1 MPLTLA
7 KIECVESSDT
17 YGSFIA
23 EPLERGVGITLGNA
37 LRRVL
42 LSSIPGAAV
51 SWVKIEGVEHEFS
64 TLPYMKE
71 DIVEFLLN
79 VKALRLRPLLDRP
92 GKLRLEVEGEG
103 EVSAADITPSAEF
116 EIVNPEIHLATLDSP
131 QARLFVEF
139 NVELGKGYVLAHSD
153 GPIGIIPID
162 AVFTPM
168 RKVNYTITPI
178 HVSQDSSYERLM
190 LEVWTDGTISPE
202 EAVSQST
209 TILMEQLSPFR
220 PLAKKIQE
228 EPEEQPLPFD
238 LSPEQHNKPLKEL
251 GLSTRTLNS
260 LRRYEIITV
269 GDLLAKN
276 EKELLSLRNFGQK
289 SRDEVR
295 DCLESL
301 GISRA
306 GLGEK

>member
-1 MPLTLA
+1 M
-7 KIECVESSDT
+7 
-17 YGSFIA
+17 
-23 EPLERGVGITLGNA
+23 GNA

-64 TLPYMKE
+64 TLSYMKE

-92 GKLRLEVEGEG
+92 GKLKLEVEGEG

-131 QARLFVEF
+131 EARLFVEF
-139 NVELGKGYVLAHSD
+139 NVELGKGYVPAHSD

-162 AVFTPM
+162 AIFTPM
-168 RKVNYTITPI
+168 RKVNYTITPV
-178 HVSQDSSYERLM
+178 HVSQDSSYERLT

-202 EAVSQST
+202 EAVSQSA

-228 EPEEQPLPFD
+228 EPEEQRLPFD
-238 LSPEQHNKPLKEL
+238 LSPEQHNMLLKEL

-276 EKELLSLRNFGQK
+276 ERELLSLRNFGQK

-295 DCLESL
+295 DCLEAL
-301 GISRA
+301 GLSRA
-306 GLGEK
+306 GSGEE